1 MVELDPITGLPK
13 ELGVWEDIAK
23 EDQLITAELIRKK
36 YGKKYTVIKGI
47 STKDVNV
54 KDIATKLKSK
64 FACGGTAKSDY
75 IELQGDY
82 LSKVRDVL
90 VELGFPGDTIE
101 IKQGRFNR

>member
-13 ELGVWEDIAK
+13 ELGVWENIAK
-23 EDQLITAELIRKK
+23 EDQKITVEIVRKK
-36 YGKKYTVIKGI
+36 YGKRYTTIKGI

-64 FACGGTAKSDY
+64 FACGGTAKGDY

-82 LSKVRDVL
+82 MSKVRDFL
-90 VELGFPGDTIE
+90 VELGFASETIQ
-101 IKQGRFNR
+101 IKK